1 MLSREDSELLTR
13 VGPGTPMGELM
24 RRYWVPVVFSHQI
37 PKPDCPPV
45 RAKLLG
51 ENLVAFRDTSG
62 KPGLVAE
69 ACPHRLASLFFGR
82 NEDNGLRCVYHG
94 IKFDRDGNCMD
105 VPCIAPG
112 TTTETQMK
120 AIKRQMRIKAYPCEE
135 RGDLV
140 WAYMGPAQ
148 LMPEFPELEW
158 AHVAPEQRFATRHV
172 QECNWLQ
179 GLDGGFDAAHLS
191 FLHSGAVDA
200 RKGNTDQHRRI
211 VPSRYHVFPI
221 DSGFAC
227 TGGRDI
233 GDGSFSW
240 HVEIMLMPFH
250 KIIPSV
256 PKAAHIWMPMDDENT
271 MLYSVNFDP
280 FKPFTAEELER
291 ETSWRGIHTENV
303 TGTDR
308 PVLNKDNDYLIDREL
323 QASGRSFTGLNGL
336 GVQDCGMQESMGP
349 IVDRTQEH
357 LLPCDAA
364 LSNIR
369 QLLLRA
375 LRDHMAGKVPPGLK
389 GTDYRVRSARFDSP
403 LSNDFEALVR
413 DSIRIE
419 TPRAAE

>member
-1 MLSREDSELLTR
+1 MLSREECELLTR
-13 VGPGTPMGELM
+13 VDPGTPMGELM

-69 ACPHRLASLFFGR
+69 ACPHRLASLFYGR
-82 NEDNGLRCVYHG
+82 NEEGGLRCVYHG

-120 AIKRQMRIKAYPCEE
+120 AIKRQMRITAYPCEE

-140 WAYMGPAQ
+140 WAYMGPAE
-148 LMPEFPELEW
+148 LKPEFPELEW
-158 AHVAPEQRFATRHV
+158 ANVPASHRFATRHV

-179 GLDGGFDAAHLS
+179 GIDGGFDAAHLS

-221 DSGFAC
+221 DGGFAC

-250 KIIPSV
+250 KIVPSV
-256 PKAAHIWMPMDDENT
+256 PKAAHIWMPMDDETT
-271 MLYSVNFDP
+271 MLYSINFDP
-280 FKPFTAEELER
+280 HKALTEEDLER
-291 ETSWRGIHTENV
+291 ETAWRGIHTENIP
-303 TGTDR
+303 GTDR

-323 QASGRSFTGLNGL
+323 QASGKSFTGLKGL

-349 IVDRTQEH
+349 IVDRTSEH

-364 LSNIR
+364 LTQIR
-369 QLLLRA
+369 ALLLRA
-375 LRDHMAGKVPPGLK
+375 VRDHAAGKTPPGMK
-389 GTDYRVRSARFDSP
+389 GASYRVRSARFESQLTNAFD
-403 LSNDFEALVR
+403 ETVR
-413 DSIRIE
+413 DAISIDR
-419 TPRAAE
+419 PVAAE